1 MFSVKQKF
9 FLILGI
15 ISFLFFVYVLW
26 LASAFMGGGADYYVD
41 LPNGYLF
48 RGGDGDGII
57 TYDTTRKS
65 IYGKVTEIA
74 FNDDFIIA
82 KQVPDSMAHE
92 VEISTYLQRRN
103 PQKSPD
109 LKALADSIL
118 SADPYYKRIFSAREN
133 YWILNHHGKGILY
146 GPFTKVEF
154 ERKKQELR
162 VPASL
167 VLKNAWD
174 L

>member
-1 MFSVKQKF
+1 MLSFKQKF
-9 FLILGI
+9 FLILST
-15 ISFLFFVYVLW
+15 ISLLFFVYLLW
-26 LASAFMGGGADYYVD
+26 LVSAFMGGGADYYVD

-48 RGGDGDGII
+48 RGGDRDGII
-57 TYDTTRKS
+57 TNDTTRKS

-82 KQVPDSMAHE
+82 KQVPDSVSHE
-92 VEISTYLQRRN
+92 SEIENHLKRRN
-103 PQKSPD
+103 PQKNPD

-118 SADPYYKRIFSAREN
+118 STDPYYKRIFSAQEN
-133 YWILNHHGKGILY
+133 YWILNHHGKGLLY
-146 GPFTKVEF
+146 GPFTKIEF
-154 ERKKQELR
+154 KRKKQELQ

>member
-1 MFSVKQKF
+1 
-9 FLILGI
+9 
-15 ISFLFFVYVLW
+15 
-26 LASAFMGGGADYYVD
+26 MGGGADYYVD

-57 TYDTTRKS
+57 TPDTTRKS
-65 IYGKVTEIA
+65 IHGKVTEIA

-82 KQVPDSMAHE
+82 KQVPDSMAHKM
-92 VEISTYLQRRN
+92 EIYARLRGRTPQEN
-103 PQKSPD
+103 PN
-109 LKALADSIL
+109 LEALTDSIF
-118 SADPYYKRIFSAREN
+118 SNDPYYKRIFSAKEN
-133 YWILNHHGKGILY
+133 YWILNHHGKGILN
-146 GPFTKVEF
+146 GPFTKAEF
-154 ERKKQELR
+154 ERKKKELQ

>member
-1 MFSVKQKF
+1 MHSRKQSLLLLLGPL
-9 FLILGI
+9 FL
-15 ISFLFFVYVLW
+15 LFFSYVLYMC
-26 LASAFMGGGADYYVD
+26 SAFTGGGADYYVD

-57 TYDTTRKS
+57 TYDSTRKS

-92 VEISTYLQRRN
+92 LEICNYLQRRTQQEN
-103 PQKSPD
+103 PD
-109 LKALADSIL
+109 LETLADSTL
-118 SADPYYKRIFSAREN
+118 SNDPYYKRIFSAKEN
-133 YWILNHHGKGILY
+133 YWILNHHGKGTLY

-154 ERKKQELR
+154 KRKKQELQ

-167 VLKNAWD
+167 VLKNVWD